1 MGRNREEMVTNP
13 LTAEWT
19 GEVVEHSPER
29 IERRGSGESPRR
41 REAESDKRA
50 DSDKS
55 PHRRGEP

>member
-1 MGRNREEMVTNP
+1 MTNP